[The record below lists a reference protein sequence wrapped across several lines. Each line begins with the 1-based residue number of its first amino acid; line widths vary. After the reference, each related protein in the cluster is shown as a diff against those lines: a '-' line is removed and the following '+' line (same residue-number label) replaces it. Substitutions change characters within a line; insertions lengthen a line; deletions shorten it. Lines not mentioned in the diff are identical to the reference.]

1 MEAAALRELPSRA
14 WEPDGFADGFAVPP
28 SPEAKRPPR
37 ADKACRPGGPFISL
51 EHDWKRH
58 ACGACPGRCTC
69 ALEICVD
76 CGATRSVPG
85 FEPSFRTSAPA
96 LAASRT
102 GAALA
107 KRCFI
112 SSWGRPQAASGLTLA
127 ELPHDALTSILV
139 HCHET
144 TLIIAKASCSTLRK
158 ACRAVLPAKLR
169 ARWPDRPHGRWTIAH
184 DAHVFQEVALAR
196 DAWVNA
202 MFDDYEAN
210 LSGGANF
217 DRLEELQ
224 EENRAVFVAALDY
237 WEVNGLTTKGY
248 VRPFKGRVFDDL
260 LICCFPSVSHDTE
273 HFAAVMSGIETWV
286 NDDDAV
292 RLLDESV
299 EPFGGDDWIRKR
311 TRSASVIWTTL
322 TSMQRAAKIL
332 ALDLHGAECAE
343 IFANQLVIDVCE
355 ERVTEEKA
363 ATLLQK
369 IHIHLVDEVAD
380 AFSQTY
386 WERMNEDE

>member
-1 MEAAALRELPSRA
+1 M
-14 WEPDGFADGFAVPP
+14 
-28 SPEAKRPPR
+28 AK
-37 ADKACRPGGPFISL
+37 
-51 EHDWKRH
+51 
-58 ACGACPGRCTC
+58 
-69 ALEICVD
+69 
-76 CGATRSVPG
+76 
-85 FEPSFRTSAPA
+85 
-96 LAASRT
+96 
-102 GAALA
+102 
-107 KRCFI
+107 
-112 SSWGRPQAASGLTLA
+112 
-127 ELPHDALTSILV
+127 LPHDALTSILT
-139 HCHET
+139 HCDET
-144 TLIIAKASCSTLRK
+144 KLIVAKASCMTLRK

-169 ARWPDRPHGRWTIAH
+169 ARWPDRLHGRWTIAH

-196 DAWVNA
+196 DAWVHG
-202 MFDDYEAN
+202 MEHDYETTCMPGN
-210 LSGGANF
+210 GGLF

-224 EENRAVFVAALDY
+224 EENREVFVAALDY